1 MVRFPSCEYYK
12 HVTFIIWTQVMP
24 FLYSFGDMK
33 ALIVY
38 WTFYPYAGLRH
49 LCGAYW
55 GHLGVVCWKHLSIL
69 LT

>member
-1 MVRFPSCEYYK
+1 
-12 HVTFIIWTQVMP
+12 MP